1 MYWIK
6 TYYGVIERWFSRNL
20 WKGNFVLGKAE
31 LGRKEVLGGR
41 YYDSTRLKR
50 ACSWELS
57 ISQFKYMFVETV
69 G

>member
-1 MYWIK
+1 MW
-6 TYYGVIERWFSRNL
+6 TGH
-20 WKGNFVLGKAE
+20 FVLGKAE

-41 YYDSTRLKR
+41 YYDCTRLKR

>member
-1 MYWIK
+1 MW
-6 TYYGVIERWFSRNL
+6 TGH
-20 WKGNFVLGKAE
+20 FVLGKAE
-31 LGRKEVLGGR
+31 LGRTEVLGGR
-41 YYDSTRLKR
+41 YYDGTTLKR